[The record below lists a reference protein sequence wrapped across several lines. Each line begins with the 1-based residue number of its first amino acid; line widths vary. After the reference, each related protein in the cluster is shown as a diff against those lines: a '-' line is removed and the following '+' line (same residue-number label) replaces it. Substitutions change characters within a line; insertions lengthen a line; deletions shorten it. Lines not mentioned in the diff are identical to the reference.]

1 MKTNLL
7 TSAAVA
13 LGMGAVLAL
22 SSVGAAEAQTRLTL
36 KSAASTSSYY
46 VMMVQLAE
54 LIRSVS
60 DNQIQPTVEESQGSV
75 QNVKEAGRR
84 PGAFLFTTPP
94 SLIEAAREG
103 SGAFEGDDGSLYD
116 PIRTL
121 FVMPFVT
128 VHLVVDAES
137 DVEDITDLAGHSFI
151 AGGTGTFCEGRT
163 RAIFEALGII
173 DEVEIVDV
181 ELNAA
186 PNAIRNKRVTGYA
199 TCSSHPVPGLVE
211 LSTTV
216 PVRILSFTDEQR
228 ETLAE
233 ADPSTGPV
241 VISAGTYNGQEE
253 DVHTVGLP
261 VGAFGTAAMDDDT
274 AYTIV
279 KAFWEQR
286 ESLATE
292 NPWWAGVSP
301 DMIEQMAVQLHPGAQ
316 RYYEE
321 EGIAVPDS
329 MK

>member
-1 MKTNLL
+1 MRTNLL
-7 TSAAVA
+7 ASAALA
-13 LGMGAVLAL
+13 LGMGATLL
-22 SSVGAAEAQTRLTL
+22 LGSVSPAEAQTRLTL

-54 LIRSVS
+54 LVRGVS
-60 DNQIQPTVEESQGSV
+60 DGQIQPTVEESQGSV

-94 SLIEAAREG
+94 SLVEAARNS
-103 SGAFEGDDGSLYD
+103 SGAFEGDDGELYD

-128 VHLVVDAES
+128 VHLVVDADS
-137 DVEDITDLAGHSFI
+137 DIHDVTDLAGHSFI
-151 AGGTGTFCEGRT
+151 AGGTGTFCEQRT
-163 RAIFEALGII
+163 RAIFDALGVI

-181 ELNAA
+181 ELNNA
-186 PNAIRNKRVTGYA
+186 PNAIRNKRVAGYA

-211 LSTTV
+211 LATTV

-228 ETLAE
+228 AILAE
-233 ADPSTGPV
+233 KDPSTGPV
-241 VISAGTYNGQEE
+241 VMAAGTYTNQEE
-253 DVHTVGLP
+253 DVHTIGLP
-261 VGAFGTAAMDDDT
+261 VGAFGTTEMDEDT

-279 KAFWEQR
+279 KAFWNQR
-286 ESLATE
+286 ESLAEE

-301 DMIEQMAVQLHPGAQ
+301 DMLGQMAVQLHPGAQ

-321 EGIAVPDS
+321 QGVEIPDS

>member
-1 MKTNLL
+1 MRSTMLRTAAL
-7 TSAAVA
+7 ALGLGAAAV
-13 LGMGAVLAL
+13 LGGA
-22 SSVGAAEAQTRLTL
+22 GAAEAQTRLTL

-54 LIRSVS
+54 MLREAS
-60 DNQIQPTVEESQGSV
+60 DGAIQTTVEESQGSV

-94 SLIEAAREG
+94 SLVEAARNG
-103 SGAFEGDDGSLYD
+103 SGPFEGDDGSIYD

-137 DVEDITDLAGHSFI
+137 DIHDVTDLAGESFI

-163 RAIFEALGII
+163 RAIFEALGVL

-181 ELNAA
+181 ELNNA
-186 PNAIRNKRVTGYA
+186 PNAIRNKRVAGYA

-211 LSTTV
+211 LATTV
-216 PVRILSFTDEQR
+216 PVRVLSFTDEQR
-228 ETLAE
+228 EVLAE
-233 ADPSTGPV
+233 EDPSTGPV
-241 VISAGTYNGQEE
+241 VIAAGTYSGQDE

-261 VGAFGTAAMDDDT
+261 VGAYGTTEMDEET

-279 KAFWEQR
+279 KSFWEQR
-286 ESLATE
+286 EELAEE
-292 NPWWAGVSP
+292 NPWWAGVGQEL
-301 DMIEQMAVQLHPGAQ
+301 IGQMAVQLHPGAL
-316 RYYEE
+316 RYYQEQ
-321 EGIAVPDS
+321 GIEIPDS
-329 MK
+329 MM

>member
-1 MKTNLL
+1 MRTRLL
-7 TSAAVA
+7 ASAALAAGLGAMVA
-13 LGMGAVLAL
+13 VAGA
-22 SSVGAAEAQTRLTL
+22 SPAEAQTRLTL

-54 LIRSVS
+54 LVREVS
-60 DNQIQPTVEESQGSV
+60 DGQIQPTVEESQGSV

-84 PGAFLFTTPP
+84 PGAFLFTSPP
-94 SLIEAAREG
+94 SLVEAAQNG
-103 SGAFEGDDGSLYD
+103 QGAFEGDDTELYD

-137 DVEDITDLAGHSFI
+137 DIHSVTDLAGHSFI

-163 RAIFEALGII
+163 RAIFEALGVM
-173 DEVEIVDV
+173 DDVEIVDV
-181 ELNAA
+181 ELNSAA
-186 PNAIRNKRVTGYA
+186 NAIRNKRVAGYA

-211 LSTTV
+211 LSSQV
-216 PVRILSFTDEQR
+216 PVRILSFTEEER
-228 ETLAE
+228 AILAE
-233 ADPSTGPV
+233 EDPSTGPV
-241 VISAGTYNGQEE
+241 VIAGGTYASQQE

-261 VGAFGTAAMDDDT
+261 VGAFGTSEMDDDT

-286 ESLATE
+286 ESLAEE
-292 NPWWAGVSP
+292 NPWWAGVSA
-301 DMIEQMAVQLHPGAQ
+301 DMLGQMQVQLHPGAQ

-321 EGIAVPDS
+321 EGIEIPES

>member
-1 MKTNLL
+1 MKTKLL
-7 TSAAVA
+7 ASAAVA
-13 LGMGAVLAL
+13 LGMGSLLAMT
-22 SSVGAAEAQTRLTL
+22 SITTAEAQTRLTL

-54 LIRSVS
+54 LIRTVS
-60 DNQIQPTVEESQGSV
+60 NGEIQPTVEESQGSV

-84 PGAFLFTTPP
+84 PGAFLFTSPP
-94 SLIEAAREG
+94 SLIEAARQS
-103 SGAFEGDDGSLYD
+103 SGAFEGDDGALYD

-137 DVEDITDLAGHSFI
+137 DVHDVTDLAGHSFI

-163 RAIFEALGII
+163 RAIFEALGVL

-211 LSTTV
+211 LSTMV
-216 PVRILSFTDEQR
+216 PVRILSFTEEQR
-228 ETLAE
+228 AILAE

-241 VISAGTYNGQEE
+241 VISAGTYNGQDE

-261 VGAFGTAAMDDDT
+261 VGAFGTTEMDEET

-279 KAFWEQR
+279 QAFWNQR
-286 ESLATE
+286 ESLAQE
-292 NPWWAGVSP
+292 NPWWAGVTP
-301 DMIEQMAVQLHPGAQ
+301 DLIGQMAVQIHPGAL

-321 EGIAVPDS
+321 AGVEVPES

>member
-1 MKTNLL
+1 MKKTLL
-7 TSAAVA
+7 ASVA
-13 LGMGAVLAL
+13 LAL
-22 SSVGAAEAQTRLTL
+22 GVGAASLVGAANTAEAQTRLTL
-36 KSAASTSSYY
+36 KSAASSSSYY

-54 LIRSVS
+54 LLREVS
-60 DNQIQPTVEESQGSV
+60 EGAILPTVEESQGSV

-94 SLIEAAREG
+94 SLIASARNSAG
-103 SGAFEGDDGSLYD
+103 PFEGDDGAIYD

-137 DVEDITDLAGHSFI
+137 DIQDATDLAGESFI

-163 RAIFEALGII
+163 RAIFDALGIL

-181 ELNAA
+181 ELNNA
-186 PNAIRNKRVTGYA
+186 PNAMRNKRVAGYA

-211 LSTTV
+211 LATTV
-216 PVRILSFTDEQR
+216 PVRVLSFTDEQR
-228 ETLAE
+228 AMLAE
-233 ADPSTGPV
+233 KDPATGPV
-241 VISAGTYNGQEE
+241 VIAAGTYSGQEE

-261 VGAFGTAAMDDDT
+261 VGAYGTAEMDEET

-286 ESLATE
+286 EALAEE
-292 NPWWAGVSP
+292 NPWWAGVGP
-301 DMIEQMAVQLHPGAQ
+301 ELLDQLAVQLHPGAL

-321 EGIAVPDS
+321 EGIAIPDS

>member
-1 MKTNLL
+1 MKKTLL
-7 TSAAVA
+7 ASAALA
-13 LGMGAVLAL
+13 LG
-22 SSVGAAEAQTRLTL
+22 VGAASLVAAAGTAEAQTRLTL

-54 LIRSVS
+54 LLREVS
-60 DNQIQPTVEESQGSV
+60 DGQIQTTVEESQGSV

-94 SLIEAAREG
+94 SLIESARNSAG
-103 SGAFEGDDGSLYD
+103 PFEGDDGAMYD

-137 DVEDITDLAGHSFI
+137 DIQDATDLAGESFI

-163 RAIFEALGII
+163 RAIFEALGIV
-173 DEVEIVDV
+173 DQVDIVDV
-181 ELNAA
+181 ELNNA
-186 PNAIRNKRVTGYA
+186 PNAMRNKRVAGYA

-211 LSTTV
+211 LATTV
-216 PVRILSFTDEQR
+216 PVRVLSFTDEQR
-228 ETLAE
+228 AILAE
-233 ADPSTGPV
+233 EDPATGPV
-241 VISAGTYNGQEE
+241 VIAAGTYAGQDE

-261 VGAFGTAAMDDDT
+261 VGAYGTTEMDEDT

-286 ESLATE
+286 EALAEE
-292 NPWWAGVSP
+292 NPWWAGVGP
-301 DMIEQMAVQLHPGAQ
+301 ELLDQMAVQLHPGAL

>member
-1 MKTNLL
+1 MRTKLL
-7 TSAAVA
+7 AS
-13 LGMGAVLAL
+13 AVLAVG
-22 SSVGAAEAQTRLTL
+22 VGAMLAAATVNPAAAQTRLTL

-54 LIRSVS
+54 LVREASEG
-60 DNQIQPTVEESQGSV
+60 QIQPTVEESQGSV

-84 PGAFLFTTPP
+84 PGAFLFTSPP
-94 SLIEAAREG
+94 SLVGAAQNA
-103 SGAFEGDDGSLYD
+103 SGPFEGDDSSIYD

-137 DVEDITDLAGHSFI
+137 DIEKVTDLAGHSFI

-163 RAIFEALGII
+163 RAIFEALGIV
-173 DEVEIVDV
+173 DDVEIVDV
-181 ELNAA
+181 ELNSA
-186 PNAIRNKRVTGYA
+186 PNAIRNKRVSGYA

-216 PVRILSFTDEQR
+216 PVRILSFTEEER
-228 ETLAE
+228 AVLAE
-233 ADPSTGPV
+233 EDPSTGPV
-241 VISAGTYNGQEE
+241 VIAAGTYAGQDE

-261 VGAFGTAAMDDDT
+261 VGAFGTTEMDEDT

-279 KAFWEQR
+279 KSFWEQR
-286 ESLATE
+286 ESLAEE
-292 NPWWAGVSP
+292 NPWWAGVSAEML
-301 DMIEQMAVQLHPGAQ
+301 DQMVVELHPGAL

-321 EGIAVPDS
+321 AGIEIPDS